1 MRKKLLSILATTFIV
16 ISASAGEI
24 TAVTVTQNSDYTGR
38 KNQYEPI
45 ISSKI
50 DISGSDTKLQ
60 SVTLT
65 LDGTTDIGDYA
76 KVKIYSTGTDAT
88 FDERT
93 AANATLLGEY
103 APAKGSMTCD
113 PRIRR
118 HTERRCQLHM
128 DSGRSGRR
136 CHRGQQT

>member
-93 AANATLLGEY
+93 AANAWH
-103 APAKGSMTCD
+103 AMPASIK
-113 PRIRR
+113 IRKVACK
-118 HTERRCQLHM
+118 TTILRRFCL
-128 DSGRSGRR
+128 
-136 CHRGQQT
+136 